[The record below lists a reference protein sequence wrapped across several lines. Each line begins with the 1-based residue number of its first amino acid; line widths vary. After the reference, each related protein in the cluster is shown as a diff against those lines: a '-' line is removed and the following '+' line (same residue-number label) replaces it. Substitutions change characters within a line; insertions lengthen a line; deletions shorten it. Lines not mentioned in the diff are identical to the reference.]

1 MSNPDVLRLDVKL
14 LTIFCAVAK
23 EGAISRAAKRLN
35 VSQPLVS
42 HALDRL
48 RIAFGDPLFV
58 RAGRGIV
65 PTERALSLAPEISEI
80 LDRLQSLTAPEPQD
94 LTQISTRFCL
104 AAFDYER
111 RLITPGLLARI
122 LRETPLASLRV
133 IPSSRDV
140 VSSLRAR
147 ECDLA
152 ITPISPPDHLD
163 IYSAPLFEDEAMCF
177 FDPEMISADEVRC
190 DFSALPH
197 ASVRFSLSGTPLEE
211 RIFEDHGITRNVKLE
226 VSSFEALPSLMRG
239 TRLIAILPS
248 RLAADL
254 FADFAHIPP
263 PCPFPTSCFNMV
275 WHKATHHSLPHQW
288 FRAAVRKAIP
298 PYPLLAKPGHD

>member
-1 MSNPDVLRLDVKL
+1 MSNPDILKLDIKL
-14 LTIFCAVAK
+14 LAIFCAVVK
-23 EGAISRAAKRLN
+23 EGAISKAAKRLN

-48 RIAFGDPLFV
+48 RIVFGDPLFV

-65 PTERALSLAPEISEI
+65 PTERALSIAPEISEI
-80 LDRLQSLTAPEPQD
+80 LDRLQSLTTLEPQD
-94 LTQISTRFCL
+94 LTQISNRFCL
-104 AAFDYER
+104 SAFDYER
-111 RLITPGLLARI
+111 RLIAPGLLQRI

-133 IPSSRDV
+133 IPSSRDFV
-140 VSSLRAR
+140 NSLRAR

-163 IYSAPLFEDEAMCF
+163 IYSAPLFEDVAMCF
-177 FDPEMISADEVRC
+177 FDSEIITAEEVRC
-190 DFSALPH
+190 NFSDLPH

-211 RIFEDHGITRNVKLE
+211 RIFEEQGITRNIKLE

-248 RLAADL
+248 RLAGDL
-254 FADFAHIPP
+254 FSGFAYTPP
-263 PCPFPTSCFNMV
+263 PCPFPTTCFNLV

-288 FRAAVRKAIP
+288 FRDAVRKSIDSGAI
-298 PYPLLAKPGHD
+298 AS